1 MPGIRRGSEEK
12 NMRVKEIAGILDAK
26 LLTSPHDMDVI
37 DITTACGSDMMS
49 DVIAF
54 VKERVALLT
63 GLTNPQVLR
72 TAELLDIRV
81 IIFVRGKKP
90 SEDLVRMA
98 QELQIVLMCTH
109 YSMFTACGRLYQA
122 GIAGDSGCRTE

>member
-1 MPGIRRGSEEK
+1 
-12 NMRVKEIAGILDAK
+12 MRVKEIASILDTE
-26 LLTSPHDMDVI
+26 LLTSPPDMDEI
-37 DITTACGSDMMS
+37 DIATACGSDMMS

-63 GLTNPQVLR
+63 GLTNPQVVR

-90 SEDLVRMA
+90 SAELISMA
-98 QELQIVLMCTH
+98 RDQHIVLMSTH

-122 GIAGDSGCRTE
+122 GITGDSGCRTE